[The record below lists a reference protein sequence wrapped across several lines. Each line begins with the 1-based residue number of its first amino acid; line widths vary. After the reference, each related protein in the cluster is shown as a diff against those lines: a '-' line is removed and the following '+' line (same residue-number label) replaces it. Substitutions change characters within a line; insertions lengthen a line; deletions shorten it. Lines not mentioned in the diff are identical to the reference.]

1 MRQKNNIPADAGNF
15 LRTEKD
21 SKDFKNEKLSTKI
34 RRDETQK
41 PYFFERKYSKTSW
54 NHANILLSSFNWH
67 REQFYL
73 IYFCVWPS

>member
-41 PYFFERKYSKTSW
+41 PYFLKE
-54 NHANILLSSFNWH
+54 NIPKRLETMQIFCYQVLTDTESSS
-67 REQFYL
+67 
-73 IYFCVWPS
+73 I